1 MQIREEQ
8 RALLSSDA
16 SIHYHIRSAEL
27 SERRASIGKMLLCVV
42 SLVEGVV
49 ALPVEG
55 ATTAPAFYLGA
66 GKQENLISQQLG
78 SMTGPKP
85 GVRH

>member
-1 MQIREEQ
+1 M
-8 RALLSSDA
+8 LSDA

-27 SERRASIGKMLLCVV
+27 SERRSIGKMLLCVV

>member
-1 MQIREEQ
+1 MRGAA
-8 RALLSSDA
+8 RSLVDA

>member
-1 MQIREEQ
+1 
-8 RALLSSDA
+8 LLSDA